1 MSKSY
6 SIVEMNWKFKIEES
20 FSLMVES
27 NVDSGYVEITNA
39 DSGIR
44 LSEKDQATLGQPFAT
59 ETEAIEALLEADLE
73 TVDDVI
79 IQRFLRKVRK
89 D

>member
-6 SIVEMNWKFKIEES
+6 SIVDKNRKFKLEES

-27 NVDSGYVEITNA
+27 NAENCVVEITSA

-44 LSEKDQATLGQPFAT
+44 LSEKDQATLGQPFPT
-59 ETEAIEALLEADLE
+59 ESEALEALLEADLE
-73 TVDDVI
+73 TVEDVI
-79 IQRFLRKVRK
+79 VQRFIRKVRNA
-89 D
+89 

>member
-6 SIVEMNWKFKIEES
+6 SIVGKNRKFKLEES

-27 NVDSGYVEITNA
+27 NTDSGYVEITNS

-44 LSEKDQATLGQPFAT
+44 LSEKDQATLGVPFST
-59 ETEAIEALLEADLE
+59 EIEALEALLEADLE